1 MTSDVIQPDGIREVA
16 VIGLGL
22 MGSGIAELVARSG
35 RRVVA
40 IEVSQDFLD
49 QGMARLGASLDRAV
63 SRGKLTDTGRAEIMA
78 RIRPSSDIETG
89 VADADL
95 VIEAIPERMEL
106 KGILF
111 AKLDAACRA
120 DTILATNTS
129 SLSITGIAGG
139 TRYPARVAGLHFFN
153 PAPVMKLVE
162 VISTVLTSPQTAEA
176 LTLLA
181 RDLGKTPV
189 PVSDRAGFI
198 VNALLVPYLNH
209 AVRLLE
215 TAQATREDID
225 KAATAGLGLPMGPL
239 TLLDLIGLDTSLS
252 VLEVLQ
258 AEFGGTRY
266 APAPLLRK
274 LCDARLFGRKSGRG
288 FYDYRHSTPEAPGGD
303 HALAPVPDRD
313 RPDQRPRRPAR
324 RAGRPDRGGRHQGR
338 AAALSRTPPWSS
350 WRPTPGTGSW
360 TRPWPRATP
369 PMWPVS
375 TSPAQATASP
385 GSPNWSCPTSPRRA
399 RRPRRLRSRPRIGLN
414 AVTSRDRPGFLTE
427 ALAYAQFNDA
437 VRMFQDG
444 YASPA
449 DIDTAMMLG
458 CGYPRGP
465 LQMLDDAG
473 PAQRHRRP
481 RGHARG
487 NRRPRLH
494 PRTPARRIRHRRNP
508 IPQLTS
514 PHAGIRSAHTGIRS
528 APHGIR
534 SANSEATSAR
544 SRLFASLLAV
554 RKTKQWP
561 FGRLKNPFLSRT
573 NHICGFLPDR
583 AAVPGRAPMHPEI
596 PASPPPGRK
605 GRWSRG

>member
-1 MTSDVIQPDGIREVA
+1 MTSNVIKPADIREVA

-40 IEVSQDFLD
+40 IEINQGFLD
-49 QGMARLGASLDRAV
+49 QGMARLTASLDRAV
-63 SRGKLTDTGRAEIMA
+63 SRGKLTDTARAEIMA
-78 RIRPSSDIETG
+78 RIRPTDDIAAG

-106 KGILF
+106 KRTLY
-111 AKLDAACRA
+111 AQLDDACRA
-120 DTILATNTS
+120 DAILATNTS
-129 SLSITGIAGG
+129 SLSVTEIAGG
-139 TRYPARVAGLHFFN
+139 TRGPARVAGLHFFN

-162 VISTVLTSPQTAEA
+162 VISTVLTSPETSETLA
-176 LTLLA
+176 LLA
-181 RDLGKTPV
+181 RDLRKTPV
-189 PVSDRAGFI
+189 QVSDRAGFI

-239 TLLDLIGLDTSLS
+239 TLLDLIGLDTSLA

-288 FYDYRHSTPEAPGGD
+288 FYDYRHSTPAAAAED
-303 HALAPVPDRD
+303 HELAPVPAEVALISD
-313 RPDQRPRRPAR
+313 PDGLLDELASQIAAAGISVASQPSPSTGLVIVAADPKHRVLDAALAAGHPADVVGIHLTG
-324 RAGRPDRGGRHQGR
+324 AGDGKPGLAELVLPDVTAAGTAAK
-338 AAALSRTPPWSS
+338 AAAL
-350 WRPTPGTGSW
+350 
-360 TRPWPRATP
+360 A
-369 PMWPVS
+369 
-375 TSPAQATASP
+375 
-385 GSPNWSCPTSPRRA
+385 A
-399 RRPRRLRSRPRIGLN
+399 RLGLD

-465 LQMLDDAG
+465 LQMLDEAG
-473 PAQRHRRP
+473 PAYVVTVLEAMHSATGDP
-481 RGHARG
+481 AF
-487 NRRPRLH
+487 
-494 PRTPARRIRHRRNP
+494 TPVP
-508 IPQLTS
+508 
-514 PHAGIRSAHTGIRS
+514 
-528 APHGIR
+528 
-534 SANSEATSAR
+534 
-544 SRLFASLLAV
+544 LLAEYATAGT
-554 RKTKQWP
+554 R
-561 FGRLKNPFLSRT
+561 FRS
-573 NHICGFLPDR
+573 
-583 AAVPGRAPMHPEI
+583 
-596 PASPPPGRK
+596 
-605 GRWSRG
+605 

>member
-1 MTSDVIQPDGIREVA
+1 MTSNVIQPAGIREVA

-40 IEVSQDFLD
+40 IEINQDFLD
-49 QGMARLGASLDRAV
+49 QGMARLNASLDRAV
-63 SRGKLTDTGRAEIMA
+63 SRGKLTDTARAEIIT
-78 RIRPSSDIETG
+78 RIRPTDDIAAG
-89 VADADL
+89 VANADL

-106 KGILF
+106 KRTLF
-111 AKLDAACRA
+111 AQLDAACRA
-120 DTILATNTS
+120 DAILTSNTS
-129 SLSITGIAGG
+129 SLSVTGIAGG
-139 TRYPARVAGLHFFN
+139 TQYPARVAGLHFFN

-162 VISTVLTSPQTAEA
+162 IISTVLTSPETAEGLA
-176 LTLLA
+176 LLV

-189 PVSDRAGFI
+189 QVSDRAGFI

-258 AEFGGTRY
+258 DEFGGTRY

-288 FYDYRHSTPEAPGGD
+288 FYDYRHSTPAAAAGD
-303 HALAPVPDRD
+303 HGPASVPAEVALIRDSDGLLDELASMITAAGISVASQPSAGTGLVIVAADPKHRVLDAALAAGHPADVVGIHLIDTGNGKPGLAELVLPDVT
-313 RPDQRPRRPAR
+313 
-324 RAGRPDRGGRHQGR
+324 
-338 AAALSRTPPWSS
+338 AANTA
-350 WRPTPGTGSW
+350 
-360 TRPWPRATP
+360 AK
-369 PMWPVS
+369 
-375 TSPAQATASP
+375 ATALA
-385 GSPNWSCPTSPRRA
+385 TA
-399 RRPRRLRSRPRIGLN
+399 VGLN

-427 ALAYAQFNDA
+427 ALSYAQFNNA

-444 YASPA
+444 YASPS

-473 PAQRHRRP
+473 PANVVDVLEAMH
-481 RGHARG
+481 
-487 NRRPRLH
+487 
-494 PRTPARRIRHRRNP
+494 
-508 IPQLTS
+508 
-514 PHAGIRSAHTGIRS
+514 
-528 APHGIR
+528 
-534 SANSEATSAR
+534 EATGDPA
-544 SRLFASLLAV
+544 FTPVPLLAEYATAGT
-554 RKTKQWP
+554 R
-561 FGRLKNPFLSRT
+561 FRS
-573 NHICGFLPDR
+573 
-583 AAVPGRAPMHPEI
+583 
-596 PASPPPGRK
+596 
-605 GRWSRG
+605 